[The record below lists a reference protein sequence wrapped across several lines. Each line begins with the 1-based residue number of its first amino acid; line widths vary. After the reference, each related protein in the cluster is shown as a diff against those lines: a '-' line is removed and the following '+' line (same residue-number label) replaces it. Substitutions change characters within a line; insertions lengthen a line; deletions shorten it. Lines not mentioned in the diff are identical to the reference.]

1 MVNVNEVVDVV
12 VSSIT
17 VDGNVD
23 FDALKEVIT
32 ELQKFKKEMKEVAD
46 AQAKEAK
53 EAKKAE
59 NAEIGKAYVETLA
72 AGSDISYTMADGS
85 VINGTLVKFS
95 DKTVTIQLPDDSPL
109 LIGKNTERKGYNL
122 RYVKFDKIVVPAEIS
137 EETSEEAVA

>member
-1 MVNVNEVVDVV
+1 MVNVNEVVEQV

-23 FDALKEVIT
+23 FNALKEVIT
-32 ELQKFKKEMKEVAD
+32 ELQKFKKEMKEFAD
-46 AQAKEAK
+46 VQAKEAK

-72 AGSDISYTMADGS
+72 AGSAIAYTMADGS
-85 VINGTLVKFS
+85 IICGTMVKFS

-109 LIGKNTERKGYNL
+109 LVGKNTERKGYNL

-137 EETSEEAVA
+137 EEDTVEEVA

>member
-1 MVNVNEVVDVV
+1 MVNVNEIVDVV

-23 FDALKEVIT
+23 FDALKEIISD
-32 ELQKFKKEMKEVAD
+32 LQKFKKEMKEVAD

-59 NAEIGKAYVETLA
+59 SAEAGRAYVETLA
-72 AGSDISYTMADGS
+72 VGSDISYTMADGT
-85 VINGTLVKFS
+85 VVNGTLVKFS

-109 LIGKNTERKGYNL
+109 LVGKNTERKGYNL
-122 RYVKFDKIVVPAEIS
+122 RYVKFDKIVVPAEVS
-137 EETSEEAVA
+137 AEMVA

>member
-1 MVNVNEVVDVV
+1 MVNVNEIVDVV

-23 FDALKEVIT
+23 FTALKEIISD
-32 ELQKFKKEMKEVAD
+32 LQKFKKEMKEVAD

-72 AGSDISYTMADGS
+72 AGSDISYTMADGT
-85 VINGTLVKFS
+85 VVNGTLVKFS
-95 DKTVTIQLPDDSPL
+95 DKTVTVQLPDDSPL
-109 LIGKNTERKGYNL
+109 LVGKNTERKGYNL
-122 RYVKFDKIVVPAEIS
+122 RYVKFDKVVVPAEVAS
-137 EETSEEAVA
+137 EVAA

>member
-1 MVNVNEVVDVV
+1 MVNVNEIVDVV

-23 FDALKEVIT
+23 FDALKEVISD
-32 ELQKFKKEMKEVAD
+32 LQKFKKEMKEVAD

-72 AGSDISYTMADGS
+72 AGSDISYTMADGT
-85 VINGTLVKFS
+85 VVNGTMIKFS

-109 LIGKNTERKGYNL
+109 LAGKNTERKGYNL
-122 RYVKFDKIVVPAEIS
+122 RYVKFDKVVVPAEVAS
-137 EETSEEAVA
+137 EMVA

>member
-1 MVNVNEVVDVV
+1 MVNVNEIVDVV

-53 EAKKAE
+53 ETKRAE

-72 AGSDISYTMADGS
+72 AGSDISYTMADGT
-85 VINGTLVKFS
+85 VVNGILVKFS
-95 DKTVTIQLPDDSPL
+95 DKTATVQLPDDSPL
-109 LIGKNTERKGYNL
+109 LVGKNTERKGYNL
-122 RYVKFDKIVVPAEIS
+122 RYVKFDKIVVPAEVAS
-137 EETSEEAVA
+137 EMVA

>member
-1 MVNVNEVVDVV
+1 MVNVNEIVDVV

-23 FDALKEVIT
+23 FDALKEVISD
-32 ELQKFKKEMKEVAD
+32 LQKFKKEMKEVAD

-72 AGSDISYTMADGS
+72 AGSDISYTMADGT
-85 VINGTLVKFS
+85 VVNGTLVKFS
-95 DKTVTIQLPDDSPL
+95 DKTATIQLPDDSPL
-109 LIGKNTERKGYNL
+109 LVGKNTERRGYNL
-122 RYVKFDKIVVPAEIS
+122 RYVKFDKVVVAAEVAS
-137 EETSEEAVA
+137 EMVA

>member
-1 MVNVNEVVDVV
+1 MVNVNEIIDVV

-32 ELQKFKKEMKEVAD
+32 ELQKFKKEMKEIAD
-46 AQAKEAK
+46 VQAKEAK

-72 AGSDISYTMADGS
+72 AGSDISYTMADGT

-95 DKTVTIQLPDDSPL
+95 DKTATIQLPDDSPL
-109 LIGKNTERKGYNL
+109 LVGKNTERKGYNL
-122 RYVKFDKIVVPAEIS
+122 RYVKFDKVVVPAEVAS
-137 EETSEEAVA
+137 EMVA

>member
-1 MVNVNEVVDVV
+1 MVNVNEIVDVV

-53 EAKKAE
+53 EAKRTE

-72 AGSDISYTMADGS
+72 AGSDISDTMADGT
-85 VINGTLVKFS
+85 VVNGTLVKFS
-95 DKTVTIQLPDDSPL
+95 DKTATIQLPDDSPL
-109 LIGKNTERKGYNL
+109 LVGKNTERKGYNL
-122 RYVKFDKIVVPAEIS
+122 RYVKFDKIVVPAEVAS
-137 EETSEEAVA
+137 EMVA